1 MDAQAIAAISHW
13 PLAAYFLIVVLL
25 VASMLVLSWLLGQRQ
40 RQRATAEPYESG
52 IVPTTSARIRL
63 DVKFYIVAMLFV
75 IFDVE
80 AAFIYSWAVAVRE
93 LGWSGFI
100 EAAVF
105 ILVLL
110 AALVYLWR
118 MGALDW
124 GPTAKAKG
132 RGL

>member
-1 MDAQAIAAISHW
+1 MDSHIQPSTW
-13 PLAAYFLIVVLL
+13 PLAAYFFMVAAL
-25 VASMLVLSWLLGQRQ
+25 VASMLAFSWILGERSRQ
-40 RQRATAEPYESG
+40 RSTAEPYESG
-52 IVPTTSARIRL
+52 IIPTGSARIRL
-63 DVKFYIVAMLFV
+63 DIKFYMVAVLFV

-80 AAFIYSWAVAVRE
+80 AAFIYAWAVAVRE
-93 LGWSGFI
+93 LGWAGFI

-124 GPTAKAKG
+124 GTG
-132 RGL
+132 RARKRA

>member
-1 MDAQAIAAISHW
+1 MDSQAVLQVADW
-13 PLAAYFLIVVLL
+13 PLAAYFLIVILL
-25 VASMLVLSWLLGQRQ
+25 VASMLVFSWFLGQRQ

-52 IVPTTSARIRL
+52 ITPTTSARLRF

-80 AAFIYSWAVAVRE
+80 AAFIYAWSVAVRE
-93 LGWSGFI
+93 LGWPGFI
-100 EAAVF
+100 EASFF

-110 AALVYLWR
+110 AALAYLWR

-124 GPTAKAKG
+124 GRQKKS
-132 RGL
+132 